1 MCPDYAL
8 VQGHAEVDDSLEWEY
23 DRNTRLV
30 APVGSPEGTFSSIVN
45 VVGENGL
52 EQGASLEVTRRM
64 TQLASQ
70 TDLAWMNGD
79 LSYARCLS
87 RPCPGCCCNHTQDAV
102 GVGLLL
108 CQPDQ
113 SVPIWKVTSAMPGV
127 DSVLSAL
134 RCTQRCGHS

>member
-1 MCPDYAL
+1 MFVTL
-8 VQGHAEVDDSLEWEY
+8 QGHAEADDSLEWEY

-64 TQLASQ
+64 TELAGQ

-87 RPCPGCCCNHTQDAV
+87 RLRLYCCAIGHRRLGLWGCHVLARIVWARQD
-102 GVGLLL
+102 
-108 CQPDQ
+108 
-113 SVPIWKVTSAMPGV
+113 
-127 DSVLSAL
+127 
-134 RCTQRCGHS
+134 